1 MFKIK
6 NVKSI
11 EMQTLIQNI
20 IEIVMRSLLKLSL
33 ELQTETIKEII

>member
-11 EMQTLIQNI
+11 QMQTLIQNI